1 MRSTRKKLTIF
12 VLILSAVAFL
22 YFGLSTVWLQVQI
35 KHLKLERTYL
45 DHLIEAKKIELKSV
59 RTPRSNSR
67 LLQQNLNLND
77 SGIPLPVSQV
87 KPLRVSN
94 PIV

>member
-45 DHLIEAKKIELKSV
+45 DHLIEAKKIELKSF
-59 RTPRSNSR
+59 RTPSSDSR
-67 LLQQNLNLND
+67 LFKQNLND
-77 SGIPLPVSQV
+77 SKIPLPVSQV